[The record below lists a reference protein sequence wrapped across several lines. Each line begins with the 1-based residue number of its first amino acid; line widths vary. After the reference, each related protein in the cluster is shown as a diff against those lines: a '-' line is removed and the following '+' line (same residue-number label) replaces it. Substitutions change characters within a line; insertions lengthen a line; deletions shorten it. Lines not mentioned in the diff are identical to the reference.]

1 MSASGAES
9 ITQCADHDN
18 NWCCNADRQHVNCC
32 AESPSPRPFFA
43 LADGKA
49 YATVG
54 TSTASSA
61 PNLATITG
69 KADGADTA
77 PTRAPSPTA
86 GSNSPQSSTNAPSE
100 TASPSKEAVPT
111 TQLQTS
117 LSSGSAGI
125 VTVVRTQVI
134 TPTSPASTSTPAPT
148 DPEKKSKLPIIIG
161 CAVGIPLALALL
173 GILIWLLRKRSH
185 QSKAN
190 NHVSKPPFA
199 DEILTDGSPAP
210 AYGFVGGAKHNR
222 TSSEKPV
229 LTTYRSDGVTPVVP
243 ELAGHAVGPQRPM
256 STVHGRAELDSGA
269 SFAPGTSPHAPN
281 LVEIGGGNG
290 HANGEHSDMHSS
302 WATPELG
309 TYHEA
314 DSRPVSS
321 AAQGAP
327 TRGYIPYRPN
337 NLVQPHQAQEMSTVT
352 TPPAAELGMPSPP
365 VAELRTAKTPHP

>member
-1 MSASGAES
+1 MSAAGAES
-9 ITQCADHDN
+9 ITQCSDHDN
-18 NWCCNADRQHVNCC
+18 NWCCNADAQHVNCC
-32 AESPSPRPFFA
+32 AESPAPRPFFA

-49 YATVG
+49 YATIG

-77 PTRAPSPTA
+77 PTPKPSATA
-86 GSNSPQSSTNAPSE
+86 GSNFPRPSTDAPSA
-100 TASPSKEAVPT
+100 TPFASKDATPT
-111 TQLQTS
+111 TQLETS

-134 TPTSPASTSTPAPT
+134 TPTSPASTGAPVPT
-148 DPEKKSKLPIIIG
+148 DPNKKSKLPIIIG
-161 CAVGIPLALALL
+161 CAVGIPLALAFLL
-173 GILIWLLRKRSH
+173 ILIWLLRKRSR

-210 AYGFVGGAKHNR
+210 AYGFAGGAKHNR

-243 ELAGHAVGPQRPM
+243 ELAGQPVGSGRPM
-256 STVHGRAELDSGA
+256 STVHGRAELDSGG
-269 SFAPGTSPHAPN
+269 SFVPGTSPHAPN
-281 LVEIGGGNG
+281 LVGSGGGNG
-290 HANGEHSDMHSS
+290 HANGEHTDMNSS
-302 WATPELG
+302 WGTPELG

-314 DSRPVSS
+314 DSRPISS
-321 AAQGAP
+321 VAQGAP
-327 TRGYIPYRPN
+327 PGGYTPYRPN

-352 TPPAAELGMPSPP
+352 TPPVAELGMPSPP
-365 VAELRTAKTPHP
+365 VAELRTVRT

>member
-1 MSASGAES
+1 MSAAGAES
-9 ITQCADHDN
+9 ITQCSDHDN
-18 NWCCNADRQHVNCC
+18 NWCCNADAQHVNCC
-32 AESPSPRPFFA
+32 AESPAPRPFFA

-49 YATVG
+49 YATIG

-77 PTRAPSPTA
+77 PTPKPSATA
-86 GSNSPQSSTNAPSE
+86 GSNSPQPSTSAPSE
-100 TASPSKEAVPT
+100 TQFASKEATPT

-134 TPTSPASTSTPAPT
+134 TPTSPASTGAPVPT
-148 DPEKKSKLPIIIG
+148 DPNKKSKLPIIIG
-161 CAVGIPLALALL
+161 CAVGIPLALAFLL
-173 GILIWLLRKRSH
+173 ILIWLLRKRSR

-190 NHVSKPPFA
+190 NRVSKPPFA
-199 DEILTDGSPAP
+199 DEILTDGSPTP
-210 AYGFVGGAKHNR
+210 AYGFAGGAKHNR

-243 ELAGHAVGPQRPM
+243 ELAGQPVGSGRPM
-256 STVHGRAELDSGA
+256 STVHGRAELDSGG
-269 SFAPGTSPHAPN
+269 SPAPGTN
-281 LVEIGGGNG
+281 MN
-290 HANGEHSDMHSS
+290 SS
-302 WATPELG
+302 WGTPELG

-314 DSRPVSS
+314 DSRPISS
-321 AAQGAP
+321 VAQGAP
-327 TRGYIPYRPN
+327 PGGYTPYRPN

-352 TPPAAELGMPSPP
+352 TPPVAELGMPSPP
-365 VAELRTAKTPHP
+365 VAELRTVRT